1 MVLPSYSTI
10 RTINVVGPAMLR
22 VKSGERF
29 FSHNMITPSGG
40 WLGSSK
46 IVSRNQT
53 LKMKMSKLKRSSENQ
68 LSKDIY
74 EAEEEEEDARFKVQP
89 DPGQGMTRASE
100 DVMQRRKIIK
110 VSR

>member
-1 MVLPSYSTI
+1 MVWYYHHTLRYHKR
-10 RTINVVGPAMLR
+10 RTGPAMLR
-22 VKSGERF
+22 VSPAND
-29 FSHNMITPSGG
+29 FSHIMITPSGG